1 MDAMSESGDAYVDNL
16 WKENLEDWVY
26 EETKVVTY
34 KWLSRQISVH
44 VNVAKQ
50 MLFSFIT
57 NHKKEKRNCDL
68 AVIYLLAGN
77 LAKKPESIKICLV
90 KSEDLQTKEAEFIS
104 ITSKHIYA
112 VSKLVT
118 NLMKEVN
125 VCQVHNI
132 ISTGLAYG
140 ADFSHLSSESRQCL
154 QF

>member
-1 MDAMSESGDAYVDNL
+1 MSESGDVYVDNM

-50 MLFSFIT
+50 MLFSFIE
-57 NHKKEKRNCDL
+57 NHEKEKRNCDL
-68 AVIYLLAGN
+68 AVIYLVAGR
-77 LAKKPESIKICLV
+77 LTQKPDAMKVCLI
-90 KSEDLQTKEAEFIS
+90 KSEDLEEKEAEFIS

-112 VSKLVT
+112 VSKLIT

-125 VCQVHNI
+125 VCQVY
-132 ISTGLAYG
+132 ISAGFAYVG
-140 ADFSHLSSESRQCL
+140 VFRCFISDPTRDL
-154 QF
+154 